1 MVLAGDFAL
10 APPPPGHRIERERLV
25 REVNW
30 ARFDDC
36 QAAWARGKRRSHP
49 SNSGKSG
56 KGVFACLLDAEDDDV
71 VRLLAFKLR
80 QHLMK
85 LESGYDKNAGNKK
98 INNNHALKVQSTIEL
113 EGGSENGSE
122 ASEA

>member
-1 MVLAGDFAL
+1 
-10 APPPPGHRIERERLV
+10 
-25 REVNW
+25 
-30 ARFDDC
+30 
-36 QAAWARGKRRSHP
+36 
-49 SNSGKSG
+49 
-56 KGVFACLLDAEDDDV
+56 LLDAEDDDV